1 MTRRDVGRG
10 SCAPRACATARASAS
25 QRGLA
30 LLVAMLVAALAAA
43 VAVSVATAQSQWAAQ
58 VAHRRD
64 QVQAQSIAQ
73 AGVAWAREILDA
85 DRNMGPVDYLGEP
98 WALPLPATPV
108 GDGVVE
114 GRIVDAQGLLNVN
127 NLASAAHAASERRR
141 FARLFAALGIPEA
154 TLASIVDW
162 VDADD
167 IAQPGGAEDAFYL
180 RQAEPSQAASAPA
193 TRIEELSR
201 VRGMTPA
208 ALARLVRFASALP
221 PDTALNVNTAPPEVL
236 AAAIG
241 DLDPGEIATLVA
253 SRAQHAFG
261 SIADFRARVPGHASI
276 GDEAMYTVGSRYFLV
291 EVRARQGETRA
302 RARAL
307 IDRPSQGAATIVWQT
322 IE

>member
-1 MTRRDVGRG
+1 MMVPTGQPSLQRVGG
-10 SCAPRACATARASAS
+10 AAS

-64 QVQAQSIAQ
+64 RVQAQSIVQ

-85 DRNMGPVDYLGEP
+85 DRNAVDYLGEP

-108 GDGVVE
+108 GNGVVE

-127 NLASAAHAASERRR
+127 NLASSNRAVSERRR
-141 FARLFAALGIPEA
+141 FGRLFAALGISEA
-154 TLASIVDW
+154 TLASVVDW

-167 IAQPGGAEDAFYL
+167 VAQPGGAEDAFYL
-180 RQAEPSQAASAPA
+180 HQAQPSQAANAPA
-193 TRIEELSR
+193 TRIEELSL
-201 VRGMTPA
+201 VHGMTPA
-208 ALARLVRFASALP
+208 ALARLARFATALP

-236 AAAIG
+236 AAAIEN
-241 DLDPGEIATLVA
+241 LDAGELANLVA
-253 SRAQHAFG
+253 SRAQHAFA
-261 SIADFRARVPGHASI
+261 SVADFRARLPAHASI
-276 GDEAMYTVGSRYFLV
+276 GDEAGYAVGSRYFLV
-291 EVRARQGETRA
+291 EVRARQGETLA

-307 IDRPSQGAATIVWQT
+307 IDRSPGTGTTIVWQT

>member
-1 MTRRDVGRG
+1 MREVT
-10 SCAPRACATARASAS
+10 RASCVTRSRAAGRTPAS

-85 DRNMGPVDYLGEP
+85 DRNLGPVDYLGEP
-98 WALPLPATPV
+98 WALPLPAMPV
-108 GDGVVE
+108 GNGVVE

-127 NLASAAHAASERRR
+127 NLASAKHATAERRR
-141 FARLFAALGIPEA
+141 FARLFAGLGIPEA
-154 TLASIVDW
+154 TLASVIDW

-167 IAQPGGAEDAFYL
+167 VAQPGGAEDAFYL
-180 RQAEPSQAASAPA
+180 READRSQAASGPA
-193 TRIEELSR
+193 TRIEELAL

-208 ALARLVRFASALP
+208 ALARLTRFATALP
-221 PDTALNVNTAPPEVL
+221 PDTATNVNTAPPEVL
-236 AAAIG
+236 AAII
-241 DLDPGEIATLVA
+241 DNLDPGELATLVA

-261 SIADFRARVPGHASI
+261 SIADFRARLPAHASI

-307 IDRPSQGAATIVWQT
+307 IDRSPRSAATIVWQT